1 MYVMVFITC
10 PDAESGARIARTLV
24 EKGLAACV
32 NLVKGVKS
40 VYRWK
45 GRVEEADEVL
55 LIAKTKASLV
65 ERLKKE
71 VKANHPYQVTEVVCI
86 PITAALEEYIGWLE
100 DETSG

>member
-45 GRVEEADEVL
+45 GKVEEADEVL
-55 LIAKTKASLV
+55 LIAKTRASLV
-65 ERLKKE
+65 EQLKEE
-71 VKANHPYQVTEVVCI
+71 VKAIHPYQVPEVVCT
-86 PITAALEEYIGWLE
+86 PITAALEEYVRWLE
-100 DETSG
+100 ESTQS